1 MNQVFLGLGTNVGD
15 RMFQINEAIVQ
26 LSAALGQVKAQSSIY
41 ATQAWGLTE
50 QDDFLNAVIHIETHL
65 NVEDVLQHIQFI
77 EQSMGRDRTIKWGPR
92 TIDIDI
98 LFFNHEII
106 EKEHLTVPHPLLQ
119 ERLFVLQ
126 PMLEIAP
133 KFLHPQMG
141 ISIEALIEICP
152 DQLKVQAVIPKCL
165 Q

>member
-15 RMFQINEAIVQ
+15 RMFQINEALAQ
-26 LSAALGQVKAQSSIY
+26 LSAVLGQVSTQSSIY

-50 QDDFLNAVIHIETHL
+50 QDDFLNAVVQIETPL
-65 NVEDVLQHIQFI
+65 NVEDVLQQIQSI
-77 EQSMGRDRTIKWGPR
+77 EQSMGRDRSIKWGPR

-98 LFFNHEII
+98 LFFNDEII
-106 EKEHLTVPHPLLQ
+106 EKENLTVPHPLLQ

-126 PMLEIAP
+126 PMAEIAP
-133 KFLHPQMG
+133 NYVHPKLG
-141 ISIEALIEICP
+141 VSIDALIEICP

>member
-15 RMFQINEAIVQ
+15 RMFQINEALAQ
-26 LSAALGQVKAQSSIY
+26 LSAVLGQVTAQSSIY

-50 QDDFLNAVIHIETHL
+50 QDDFLNAVVQIETHL
-65 NVEDVLQHIQFI
+65 NVEDVLQQIQSI
-77 EQSMGRDRTIKWGPR
+77 EQSMGRDRSIKWGPR

-98 LFFNHEII
+98 LFFNDEII

-133 KFLHPQMG
+133 NYIHPKLAA
-141 ISIEALIEICP
+141 SIEALIEIRP